1 VTSAAAGP
9 KAAPLTVADFEALA
23 RAKMERGAFDY
34 YAGGADDERTLE
46 ANASAFDDLWIRPR
60 VLVDVS
66 KPDPSLELFG
76 DRLSMPILLAP
87 AALHQLAHPEGE
99 RAVARAAARAGTAM
113 VVSTIATYSL
123 EDVAAAAQ
131 GTRWFQLYL
140 YRDRGVSGAMVR
152 RAEAAGYH
160 ALVLTV
166 DTPRL
171 GRRLRDQRNGF
182 ELPDSIRLANFDEST
197 LPSTSFSRPGEG
209 RTLTG
214 SARILL
220 NDALTWPDIEWLRGL
235 TRMPVLIKGVLTAE
249 DARLAVEHGA
259 SGVVVSNHGG
269 RQLDGAIP
277 AVRALPEVV
286 DAVAGRIPVLV
297 DGGVR
302 RGTDVLRALALGA
315 RAVMVGR
322 PYLWGLAADGEEGVT
337 RVLEILREE
346 LVSAMVLSGH
356 PTLATIDRALLAASP
371 GRAR

>member
-1 VTSAAAGP
+1 
-9 KAAPLTVADFEALA
+9 
-23 RAKMERGAFDY
+23 
-34 YAGGADDERTLE
+34 
-46 ANASAFDDLWIRPR
+46 
-60 VLVDVS
+60 
-66 KPDPSLELFG
+66 
-76 DRLSMPILLAP
+76 
-87 AALHQLAHPEGE
+87 
-99 RAVARAAARAGTAM
+99 M